1 VRKVDSVLIICDK
14 GPFGTNS
21 VFEAMRLGS
30 GFLALGEDVNCK
42 LILMGDAVLFMRSN
56 LQQDTLGMDSLE
68 DGIEM
73 ADLSELPVILI
84 REDMEERGVSESDLV
99 EYENI
104 AIISKNDLAKEIDSF
119 SAVFRM

>member
-1 VRKVDSVLIICDK
+1 MDSVLIICDK